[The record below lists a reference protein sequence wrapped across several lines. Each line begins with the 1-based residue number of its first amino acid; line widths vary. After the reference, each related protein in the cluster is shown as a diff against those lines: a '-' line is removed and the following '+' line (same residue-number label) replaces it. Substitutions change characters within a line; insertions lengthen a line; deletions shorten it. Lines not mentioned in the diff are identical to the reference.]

1 MSNGLRKYL
10 LKILILNMLCFTFSC
25 SPYESAIEDKATIHE
40 VFAVEIIH
48 ELLPGDIIVRPNL
61 GFLPGSTV
69 VQRGSGFG
77 HAALVIKGFKH
88 ADIDSLLAGTI
99 IVESIAKDVSQE
111 FQVRQIQALKRHR
124 MDAFNNTNFD
134 QRYAG
139 NRYRLRLPLTTNQLE
154 KLIAFAIQQQ
164 GDRSAWNACKRF
176 PDDPFADSLAREGF
190 RLSWADNSIWY
201 CSLLVWQSVLYA
213 TGLDIDVNGGYMVYP
228 NDLINSPL
236 FDNKDG
242 HTGRTRF

>member
-1 MSNGLRKYL
+1 MSALLRLFLYNT
-10 LKILILNMLCFTFSC
+10 LKISLVFCIFGC
-25 SPYESAIEDKATIHE
+25 SSDKTSNEKKAEIYE
-40 VFAVEIIH
+40 VFAVEGIQ

-61 GFLPGSTV
+61 GFLPGSSV
-69 VQRGSGFG
+69 VQHGSGFG

-88 ADIDSLLAGTI
+88 PDIDSLIAGAI

-154 KLIAFAIQQQ
+154 KLIAFANQQK

-190 RLSWADNSIWY
+190 RLSWADNSMWY

-236 FDNKDG
+236 FDNKEG
-242 HTGRTRF
+242 HTGRARF